1 MDESRLKALV
11 DEASAELS
19 GRSDFSFSEAWDS
32 LMRGYQH
39 YLDLGESE
47 DAAWDHALEL
57 VAFSAERARRS
68 GWGLLGVVNHLL
80 FSQHHRVQSRFG
92 V

>member
-1 MDESRLKALV
+1 MDESRLNSLV
-11 DEASAELS
+11 NEAASELS
-19 GRSDFSFSEAWDS
+19 GRSDFGFSESVDS
-32 LMRGYQH
+32 LRRGYQH

-47 DAAWDHALEL
+47 DSAWELGLEL
-57 VAFSAERARRS
+57 VSLASECARRS
-68 GWGLLGVVNHLL
+68 GWGLLGAVNHLL